1 MTTTGR
7 GLVIAVR
14 QLAERT
20 IALLNIIL
28 VWTRATAFEQRARE
42 RHLRGYEDDRRDARL
57 KKSE

>member
-1 MTTTGR
+1 MITTGR

-20 IALLNIIL
+20 ITLLNIIL
-28 VWTRATAFEQRARE
+28 VCTRATAFEQRVRA
-42 RHLRGYEDDRRDARL
+42 RHLRGYEDGGRDARL